1 VAFVKHHKNHPKKIS
16 KNKKTMTPV
25 SDVFLP
31 LDRRWFKMMPYHVE
45 AFQPVSIYIYICTYN
60 LCSMLVPENDSTS
73 TMFERYHQSLAFT
86 NRIAYGF
93 AARGESTGGRCLG
106 AM

>member
-1 VAFVKHHKNHPKKIS
+1 MRISWNMNGISKNGRLMVNLFMLLPYGKQSKNHPKKIS

-45 AFQPVSIYIYICTYN
+45 AFQPVSIYIYMYI
-60 LCSMLVPENDSTS
+60 
-73 TMFERYHQSLAFT
+73 
-86 NRIAYGF
+86 
-93 AARGESTGGRCLG
+93 
-106 AM
+106 